1 MGLWQLKTGDL
12 FAEAG
17 ALVTCEYYGNGWYG
31 RPYSGGPWHVPQTQ
45 DFPVDLVPAM
55 SLRQLLQT
63 TEVET
68 DSRNRLLQA
77 ARVLWTLGKRRMAVR
92 WFDRLPGLPE
102 ATESVSGS
110 GVVLRAWQELEQSG
124 VDVDQVPNFDWLLAD
139 KVG

>member
-1 MGLWQLKTGDL
+1 MQLRDLKTGDL
-12 FAEAG
+12 FAKAG
-17 ALVTCEYYGNGWYG
+17 ELITSTYYGNGWYG
-31 RPYSGGPWHVPQTQ
+31 RPYSGGPWHVPQARN
-45 DFPVDLVPAM
+45 FPVDLVPAM

-68 DSRNRLLQA
+68 DCRNRLLQA
-77 ARVLWTLGKRRMAVR
+77 ARVLWTLGRREMAVR
-92 WFDRLPGLPE
+92 WFDRLQGLPE

-110 GVVLRAWQELEQSG
+110 GVVLRAWRELEQSG